1 MLRTELVGR
10 TLKITREVLDRL
22 DVAVSGSLSV
32 IATLEFLEHHFAKVG
47 HRSSPYDPT
56 LSLHL
61 VRTAPDTRHAKAS
74 AAKRL
79 RSNRHRG
86 DYSPQV
92 GQHPATALA
101 APLGCKTPKPPNW
114 LSRCYFRGLGTRNAQ
129 PFLVTYGVSSAL
141 SRRFADKPSTGR
153 QTLRSQSGSIPNLM
167 PYGLRVFAARPRR
180 PSRNR
185 SLFF

>member
-1 MLRTELVGR
+1 MTPPYRF
-10 TLKITREVLDRL
+10 I
-22 DVAVSGSLSV
+22 
-32 IATLEFLEHHFAKVG
+32 IASFVY
-47 HRSSPYDPT
+47 S
-56 LSLHL
+56 
-61 VRTAPDTRHAKAS
+61 TAADTQHAKAS

-101 APLGCKTPKPPNW
+101 PPLGCKTPKPPNW

-141 SRRFADKPSTGR
+141 SRRFAEKPSTGR

-167 PYGLRVFAARPRR
+167 PYGLRV
-180 PSRNR
+180 
-185 SLFF
+185 LD